1 MQGSRVT
8 SEDEFPKAKDAL
20 KWAALTYVV
29 AAFASI
35 ATLVQYVLLFNNRS
49 RD

>member
-1 MQGSRVT
+1 ITT
-8 SEDEFPKAKDAL
+8 SQEHFMAKDAL

-29 AAFASI
+29 AALGSLVTLFYFVSI
-35 ATLVQYVLLFNNRS
+35 FLGG